1 MKENKKCGPGCN
13 CVNCRNLYVTHHPD
27 QDVDDI
33 HELELEELVQEAQ
46 SLEDEFIND
55 SDDDLMIEEDEEL
68 DEIMHFVFGEDFD
81 SDCDTDSEH

>member
-1 MKENKKCGPGCN
+1 MHEGKQKVWSRCN
-13 CVNCRNLYVTHHPD
+13 CVNCRNLYVTHHQD

-55 SDDDLMIEEDEEL
+55 SDDDLMIEEV